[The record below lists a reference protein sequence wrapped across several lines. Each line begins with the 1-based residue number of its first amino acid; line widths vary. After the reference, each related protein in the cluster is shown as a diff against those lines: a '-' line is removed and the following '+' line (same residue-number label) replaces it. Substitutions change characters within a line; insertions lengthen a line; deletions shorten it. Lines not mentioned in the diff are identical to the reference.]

1 MNDGDHSATVKLKF
15 SGLGAGNADA
25 DDDLA
30 QENMKAAAEKAE
42 KLKDAAVL
50 SKIAKTSNLID
61 GVGEFLKDV
70 STRPTFIPAVS
81 TQLESSCILRSEW

>member
-1 MNDGDHSATVKLKF
+1 MNDGDHSATLKLKF
-15 SGLGAGNADA
+15 SGVGVGNAD
-25 DDDLA
+25 DDST

-50 SKIAKTSNLID
+50 NNIAKTSNLID

-70 STRPTFIPAVS
+70 STRPAFIPAAS
-81 TQLESSCILRSEW
+81 THPESSHIPHSEW